1 MGQDEAQSVAVVTAT
16 PTEPAIETA
25 TIEAS
30 QPLVVAAPTAE
41 QTTIQLLRSQIG
53 TEQARAA
60 GLEQQLFVKD
70 QAIILLK
77 LEKEQ
82 LRSMMH
88 EGWKSALKN
97 DSTADVVKHL
107 MKERDSERERA
118 ERAEDEVQKAQ
129 VNENGSNFDE
139 DNDGSSSTCSFI
151 NDRYICKS
159 NRSDVYKFI

>member
-70 QAIILLK
+70 QGILLLK

-118 ERAEDEVQKAQ
+118 ERAEDEVQ
-129 VNENGSNFDE
+129 N
-139 DNDGSSSTCSFI
+139 NDDDDADG
-151 NDRYICKS
+151 D
-159 NRSDVYKFI
+159 SDDDDDGDSDGDDDDDDGDDDDDDD